1 MRASSHLLPRA
12 GMPSGIGQTLDIS
25 ITPDTTQ
32 PSVAQERAYARAGR
46 SVLPARES
54 FSMARSAASPQ
65 LRGRSAS
72 PKSRSTPTG
81 AGTTQWGRSV
91 AETYDDAS
99 VLHIADRPSVALAI
113 AEALSS
119 GNRRTRGHGLL
130 KVHDCFGHFPPAGNK
145 SCSFAITSVCGHL
158 QSLELVAPIGE
169 PRERDLRELFGAKM
183 RRVAEPASERVGVRE
198 HLARESHGRGWVCF
212 WTSCDLEGES
222 IIFEV
227 LRCLPRFTPDRV
239 WRARFSSIAPAAL
252 QRSLRRLVKPD
263 PTGAAAVDARLELEL
278 KTYLAFSR
286 LLTRALRQA
295 VREALSLPRVRT
307 LTYGMGHIAALGLCV
322 TRKREVRLH
331 RPTPFY
337 DIRATVTILAP
348 KETKETAKRSKGGPS
363 FARPK
368 SPRKGGASGGDM
380 PAELKARLEAAVEAA
395 AAAESSASV
404 VEALAANQ
412 ARELYLQDVLKKA
425 PYWARTADG
434 AVLGTAASGAEL
446 TRKGQTVPDRT
457 IEMQWCGGPTHSKV
471 QAEKMM
477 SLFKHGSNRT
487 GSKPE
492 LLVLSVAHEERRLPP
507 PAGLSEL
514 GLLRIGADYLCLSGE
529 RTLAVAEELYAR
541 GLITYPRTHSTK
553 YPSNLDVVGTLSL
566 LAMEQTDFA
575 PLARWLLL
583 APPPVPRRGEASGEH
598 PPILPVGRVSRKE
611 VETSCGMHGWHVYEA
626 VCVHFLASLF
636 PDAVYQE
643 KRLQAKL
650 DNASHTFEFATTWH
664 KILDHGWMHAQPWRL
679 KDLGM
684 KLEGI
689 EPELDAYLPGDTIQN
704 VQIDLTVGF
713 TPPPKPFT
721 EAELYS
727 LLHANGVGTDGSL
740 PQHLGAAVRSGYLE
754 IRSAGGRVIGDVG
767 NGEDRGAG
775 AGSERATALAADAAI
790 EVTGEPAGSADAT
803 PDPMMTLT
811 ARKGYVR
818 PPLLPGRYVVPT
830 RLGIAIYDGL
840 AHCDRELVAPS
851 LRATLEKQVA
861 YIATLPPP
869 AAVGD
874 TASSVIAKD
883 VVNAALEA
891 LAGRFDTCRAR
902 LDGFRSLLKQRPL
915 ASTAA
920 ETEVGEN
927 ELINMHALAA
937 ICRLPPPECRA
948 LTAAADAKR
957 HRDLTRLAMTH
968 GVEAARR
975 STHQLGAPAPTPAP
989 APAPATKRLQMGGEQ
1004 PTAKMGE
1011 PTAVDGGVTVNGKPT
1026 AVDHHPYESEEHMP
1040 PPPLPP
1046 PPIEVI
1052 NEEHQVYAR
1061 FAPSPRSV
1069 RSTPCASVD
1078 LNGWHPNC
1086 ALLGTAS
1093 GTLPGV
1099 VAGRLAQTPAKAG
1112 SVTPRASSP
1121 PPPSPRASGASNAH
1135 DGAPRPTTPRQTS
1148 STSGNCGAVDGAPE
1162 IFSRCM
1168 SSSFAL
1174 PSAVEKPS
1182 GRSLPQPQERK
1193 LVRDVGDGAASKCE
1207 STAKSEAAQATSRT
1221 PRAHASSGHIP
1232 SPLRHGSPAAEVR
1245 ETAGCVTVAGDVY
1258 FVEEEAEAR
1267 RGLAKALYASDS
1279 ASDAQPLR
1287 LSLALLS
1294 VSGRVAP
1301 PGVPTTAPPGVP
1313 SSPRAASPSTP
1324 RTNTPRGTALYA
1336 SENTPRAALA
1346 SPRAA
1351 LASPRR
1357 EGLGSPRPISPSRVA
1372 SARDVAAAAGRAS
1385 AVEWGRAEASYAHGA
1400 PLGMYAGE
1408 GALPPGSPLNPA
1420 AAAAAAVAA
1429 ADEPTPEMLAAEAW
1443 ALVSVEERAA
1453 RLAAQTRL
1461 RQMLTHPEG
1470 RTKLLLHPKTL
1481 PTAPYAGKCL
1491 CPWENIGLPCPT
1503 TEREHF
1509 FRHCHRVCAY
1519 CYVSGHALA
1528 QCSLAERDG
1537 LPIGSALLKH
1547 SARPATPP
1555 HTPRGGPRSTS

>member
-1 MRASSHLLPRA
+1 
-12 GMPSGIGQTLDIS
+12 
-25 ITPDTTQ
+25 
-32 PSVAQERAYARAGR
+32 
-46 SVLPARES
+46 
-54 FSMARSAASPQ
+54 MARSAAGPQ

-307 LTYGMGHIAALGLCV
+307 LTYGMGHIAVLGLCV

-566 LAMEQTDFA
+566 LATEQTDFA

-598 PPILPVGRVSRKE
+598 PPILPVGRLSRKE

-767 NGEDRGAG
+767 NGDDRGAG
-775 AGSERATALAADAAI
+775 AGSERATALAADAADAAI

-920 ETEVGEN
+920 ETE
-927 ELINMHALAA
+927 
-937 ICRLPPPECRA
+937 
-948 LTAAADAKR
+948 
-957 HRDLTRLAMTH
+957 
-968 GVEAARR
+968 
-975 STHQLGAPAPTPAP
+975 
-989 APAPATKRLQMGGEQ
+989 
-1004 PTAKMGE
+1004 
-1011 PTAVDGGVTVNGKPT
+1011 
-1026 AVDHHPYESEEHMP
+1026 
-1040 PPPLPP
+1040 
-1046 PPIEVI
+1046 
-1052 NEEHQVYAR
+1052 
-1061 FAPSPRSV
+1061 
-1069 RSTPCASVD
+1069 
-1078 LNGWHPNC
+1078 
-1086 ALLGTAS
+1086 
-1093 GTLPGV
+1093 
-1099 VAGRLAQTPAKAG
+1099 
-1112 SVTPRASSP
+1112 
-1121 PPPSPRASGASNAH
+1121 
-1135 DGAPRPTTPRQTS
+1135 
-1148 STSGNCGAVDGAPE
+1148 
-1162 IFSRCM
+1162 
-1168 SSSFAL
+1168 
-1174 PSAVEKPS
+1174 
-1182 GRSLPQPQERK
+1182 ERK
-1193 LVRDVGDGAASKCE
+1193 LVRDVVDGAASKCE

-1245 ETAGCVTVAGDVY
+1245 ETAGAAT
-1258 FVEEEAEAR
+1258 AR
-1267 RGLAKALYASDS
+1267 
-1279 ASDAQPLR
+1279 
-1287 LSLALLS
+1287 
-1294 VSGRVAP
+1294 AP
-1301 PGVPTTAPPGVP
+1301 AP
-1313 SSPRAASPSTP
+1313 
-1324 RTNTPRGTALYA
+1324 
-1336 SENTPRAALA
+1336 
-1346 SPRAA
+1346 
-1351 LASPRR
+1351 
-1357 EGLGSPRPISPSRVA
+1357 
-1372 SARDVAAAAGRAS
+1372 AAGLFDFLAVGKAGAS
-1385 AVEWGRAEASYAHGA
+1385 HI
-1400 PLGMYAGE
+1400 L
-1408 GALPPGSPLNPA
+1408 LPPGSSKARYIKEEIEKGRMTFEA
-1420 AAAAAAVAA
+1420 AAKEFSECPSASKGGNLGTFGRGQMVGPF
-1429 ADEPTPEMLAAEAW
+1429 DSYCFDPDSKVG
-1443 ALVSVEERAA
+1443 ALEIVKTSFGTHIVK
-1453 RLAAQTRL
+1453 
-1461 RQMLTHPEG
+1461 LTKKP
-1470 RTKLLLHPKTL
+1470 
-1481 PTAPYAGKCL
+1481 
-1491 CPWENIGLPCPT
+1491 
-1503 TEREHF
+1503 
-1509 FRHCHRVCAY
+1509 
-1519 CYVSGHALA
+1519 
-1528 QCSLAERDG
+1528 
-1537 LPIGSALLKH
+1537 
-1547 SARPATPP
+1547 
-1555 HTPRGGPRSTS
+1555 

>member
-1 MRASSHLLPRA
+1 M
-12 GMPSGIGQTLDIS
+12 
-25 ITPDTTQ
+25 
-32 PSVAQERAYARAGR
+32 
-46 SVLPARES
+46 
-54 FSMARSAASPQ
+54 
-65 LRGRSAS
+65 
-72 PKSRSTPTG
+72 
-81 AGTTQWGRSV
+81 
-91 AETYDDAS
+91 
-99 VLHIADRPSVALAI
+99 
-113 AEALSS
+113 
-119 GNRRTRGHGLL
+119 
-130 KVHDCFGHFPPAGNK
+130 
-145 SCSFAITSVCGHL
+145 
-158 QSLELVAPIGE
+158 
-169 PRERDLRELFGAKM
+169 
-183 RRVAEPASERVGVRE
+183 
-198 HLARESHGRGWVCF
+198 
-212 WTSCDLEGES
+212 
-222 IIFEV
+222 
-227 LRCLPRFTPDRV
+227 
-239 WRARFSSIAPAAL
+239 
-252 QRSLRRLVKPD
+252 
-263 PTGAAAVDARLELEL
+263 
-278 KTYLAFSR
+278 
-286 LLTRALRQA
+286 
-295 VREALSLPRVRT
+295 
-307 LTYGMGHIAALGLCV
+307 
-322 TRKREVRLH
+322 
-331 RPTPFY
+331 
-337 DIRATVTILAP
+337 
-348 KETKETAKRSKGGPS
+348 
-363 FARPK
+363 
-368 SPRKGGASGGDM
+368 
-380 PAELKARLEAAVEAA
+380 
-395 AAAESSASV
+395 
-404 VEALAANQ
+404 
-412 ARELYLQDVLKKA
+412 
-425 PYWARTADG
+425 
-434 AVLGTAASGAEL
+434 
-446 TRKGQTVPDRT
+446 PDRT

-477 SLFKHGSNRT
+477 NLFKHGSNRT

-566 LAMEQTDFA
+566 LATEPSDFA

-611 VETSCGMHGWHVYEA
+611 VEASCGMHGWHVYEA

-664 KILDHGWMHAQPWRL
+664 KILDRGWIHAQPWRL
-679 KDLGM
+679 KDLGI
-684 KLEGI
+684 KLEGT
-689 EPELDAYLPGDTIQN
+689 EPELDGYLPGDTIQN
-704 VQIDLTVGF
+704 VQIDLTTGF

-775 AGSERATALAADAAI
+775 AGSERTTALAADAAI

-811 ARKGYVR
+811 ARKGFVR

-883 VVNAALEA
+883 VVNAALGA

-915 ASTAA
+915 TSTAA

-927 ELINMHALAA
+927 ELIKMHALAA

-957 HRDLTRLAMTH
+957 HRALTRLAMTH
-968 GVEAARR
+968 GIEAARR
-975 STHQLGAPAPTPAP
+975 STYQLGAPALTPAP
-989 APAPATKRLQMGGEQ
+989 APAPATKRLQLVGEQ
-1004 PTAKMGE
+1004 PTAKKGE
-1011 PTAVDGGVTVNGKPT
+1011 PTAVDRCVNVKGEPT

-1052 NEEHQVYAR
+1052 NDEHQVYAQ

-1078 LNGWHPNC
+1078 LNGWHPNS

-1093 GTLPGV
+1093 GTSPGV
-1099 VAGRLAQTPAKAG
+1099 VAGRLAQMPAKAR
-1112 SVTPRASSP
+1112 SVTPRAFSP
-1121 PPPSPRASGASNAH
+1121 PTTAPPPSPRASGTSTAH
-1135 DGAPRPTTPRQTS
+1135 DGALRPTTPRQTS
-1148 STSGNCGAVDGAPE
+1148 STSGNCGTVDGAPE

-1193 LVRDVGDGAASKCE
+1193 LVKDVGDGAASKCE
-1207 STAKSEAAQATSRT
+1207 STAKSGPAQATSRT

-1232 SPLRHGSPAAEVR
+1232 SPLRHGSPAVEVR

-1301 PGVPTTAPPGVP
+1301 PGVPTTAPPGVPTTAPRGVP

-1400 PLGMYAGE
+1400 PQLPLGMYAGE
-1408 GALPPGSPLNPA
+1408 GALPPGSPLNPVAAA
-1420 AAAAAAVAA
+1420 AAAAAAVE
-1429 ADEPTPEMLAAEAW
+1429 EPTPEMLAAEAW

-1555 HTPRGGPRSTS
+1555 HHTPRGGPRSTS